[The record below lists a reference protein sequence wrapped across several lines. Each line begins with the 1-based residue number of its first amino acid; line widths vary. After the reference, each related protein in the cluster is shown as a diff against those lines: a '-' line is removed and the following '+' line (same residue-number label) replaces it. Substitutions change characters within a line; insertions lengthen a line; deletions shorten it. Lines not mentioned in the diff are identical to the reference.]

1 MAICFPSIAIRK
13 ILCFF
18 KLLCYF
24 FTILVGLEPELIIYN
39 FLNRTHLLWMI
50 IKNGESMDNVS
61 ETSQE
66 KNQGPVKNRS
76 RLHGPE
82 AVMIPAKNG

>member
-1 MAICFPSIAIRK
+1 MFLQTPLLFFPIHVS
-13 ILCFF
+13 
-18 KLLCYF
+18 
-24 FTILVGLEPELIIYN
+24 LEPEMIIYI